1 MNVLIYSRIEND
13 NENPDFITGNQIAR
27 VGLVENPQKYDS
39 TALLSADK
47 ASALNALR
55 LAGSGYSSATFEAD
69 SYFVQTIS
77 AGSTAQGRVVHY
89 DATTGVLKYW
99 QDRTMA
105 GFNTVGT
112 AQTNPTYGYNL
123 NKFTSSPGTGGSLDI
138 VPTAGST
145 LQIDSAFTGISTVIN
160 NITYYL
166 GQNFTDGISN
176 PEVKRHSGNIV
187 FVDNRPAITRS
198 VNQKEDIKIVLQF

>member
-1 MNVLIYSRIEND
+1 M
-13 NENPDFITGNQIAR
+13 
-27 VGLVENPQKYDS
+27 
-39 TALLSADK
+39 
-47 ASALNALR
+47 
-55 LAGSGYSSATFEAD
+55 
-69 SYFVQTIS
+69 
-77 AGSTAQGRVVHY
+77 
-89 DATTGVLKYW
+89 KYW
-99 QDRTMA
+99 QDRTLA

-123 NKFTSSPGTGGSLDI
+123 NQFTSSPGTGGNLEI

-166 GQNFTDGISN
+166 GQNFTDGLSN
-176 PEVKRHSGNIV
+176 PEVKRHSGNII